1 MSTTGISKY
10 APMFNLT
17 TQKYKMRFLT
27 FKWKKSR
34 PISRGVSPTCTI
46 LRERIQPAISLDIEG
61 LNMQW
66 NPMVPELLVSDFE
79 KSLGFYVEIIGF
91 SIMFQR
97 TDPNFAYLE
106 IGGAQL
112 MIEEDHQSAWRVA
125 EIESPRGRGI
135 NLQIDVPSV
144 NEVNS
149 RVEKSGFLVFRPV
162 HESWYST
169 SEGEIGQL
177 ELLVQD
183 PDGYLLRLVSDIA

>member
-1 MSTTGISKY
+1 
-10 APMFNLT
+10 
-17 TQKYKMRFLT
+17 
-27 FKWKKSR
+27 
-34 PISRGVSPTCTI
+34 
-46 LRERIQPAISLDIEG
+46 
-61 LNMQW
+61 MQW
-66 NPMVPELLVSDFE
+66 NPMVPELLVSDFK
-79 KSLGFYVEIIGF
+79 KSLNFYVEIIGF

-97 TDPNFAYLE
+97 IEPNFAYLE
-106 IGGAQL
+106 INGAQL

-149 RVEKSGFLVFRPV
+149 RVKKSGLLVFRPV

-169 SEGEIGQL
+169 SEGDVGQL

-183 PDGYLLRLVSDIA
+183 PDGYLLRLVSDIV

>member
-1 MSTTGISKY
+1 MESDG
-10 APMFNLT
+10 A
-17 TQKYKMRFLT
+17 RT
-27 FKWKKSR
+27 F
-34 PISRGVSPTCTI
+34 
-46 LRERIQPAISLDIEG
+46 
-61 LNMQW
+61 
-66 NPMVPELLVSDFE
+66 
-79 KSLGFYVEIIGF
+79 GF

-125 EIESPRGRGI
+125 EIDSPRGRGI

-162 HESWYST
+162 HERWYST